1 MNKENPQ
8 EKRMNGWYILF
19 DSCHCSELYKD
30 INKNFIQR
38 SYMGTIQKMTSEIRD
53 LILSS

>member
-8 EKRMNGWYILF
+8 EKRMNGWYIVF